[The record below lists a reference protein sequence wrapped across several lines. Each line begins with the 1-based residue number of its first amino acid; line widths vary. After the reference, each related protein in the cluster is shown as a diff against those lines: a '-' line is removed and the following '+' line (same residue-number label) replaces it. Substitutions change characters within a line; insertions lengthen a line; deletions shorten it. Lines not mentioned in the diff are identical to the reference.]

1 MLNYIAKNETKNIIQ
16 KICVEK
22 NILVLYETHNDIN
35 IEEYIK
41 RTNVNFNVLR
51 YFIIDLECI
60 IDLNNFPKIISQLKI
75 MYPKI
80 RIIVM
85 ASYNNNYLLLEQL
98 YQLKIYNIV
107 DTDLVQNIEKQM
119 LDALSEKGIQKKQVR
134 RFDIQE
140 QEKKI
145 KKNKQKEKL
154 KYTTTNIKKKIKK
167 ENMHEKSNVYFLFL
181 ETVTRIVKLLS
192 YILFFILTSIGI
204 TVLFNENLRN
214 MMLQIIEGR

>member
-107 DTDLVQNIEKQM
+107 NTDLAQNIEKQM
-119 LDALSEKGIQKKQVR
+119 LEALSEKGIQKKQVR

-140 QEKKI
+140 QEKQI
-145 KKNKQKEKL
+145 KKNKQIEKL
-154 KYTTTNIKKKIKK
+154 KCTITNIKKKIKK
-167 ENMHEKSNVYFLFL
+167 ENIHYFFHAYFLF
-181 ETVTRIVKLLS
+181 
-192 YILFFILTSIGI
+192 
-204 TVLFNENLRN
+204 
-214 MMLQIIEGR
+214 

>member
-107 DTDLVQNIEKQM
+107 DTDLVQKYRKAN
-119 LDALSEKGIQKKQVR
+119 VR
-134 RFDIQE
+134 CTF
-140 QEKKI
+140 
-145 KKNKQKEKL
+145 
-154 KYTTTNIKKKIKK
+154 
-167 ENMHEKSNVYFLFL
+167 
-181 ETVTRIVKLLS
+181 
-192 YILFFILTSIGI
+192 
-204 TVLFNENLRN
+204 
-214 MMLQIIEGR
+214 

>member
-1 MLNYIAKNETKNIIQ
+1 
-16 KICVEK
+16 
-22 NILVLYETHNDIN
+22 
-35 IEEYIK
+35 
-41 RTNVNFNVLR
+41 
-51 YFIIDLECI
+51 
-60 IDLNNFPKIISQLKI
+60 
-75 MYPKI
+75 
-80 RIIVM
+80 M

-154 KYTTTNIKKKIKK
+154 KYTITNIKKKIKK

-214 MMLQIIEGR
+214 MMLQIIEGGDEEFE

>member
-1 MLNYIAKNETKNIIQ
+1 MLNYIAKDKVRDAIQ
-16 KICVEK
+16 KVCKDNNVLI
-22 NILVLYETHNDIN
+22 LYETYYSVN

-41 RTNVNFNVLR
+41 ETNVNFNVIR
-51 YFIIDLECI
+51 YFVIDVNCI
-60 IDLNNFPKIISQLKI
+60 LDINNLSKIISQIKI

-107 DTDLVQNIEKQM
+107 NTDSAQNIEKQM

-140 QEKKI
+140 QEKQI

-154 KYTTTNIKKKIKK
+154 KYTITNIKKKHT
-167 ENMHEKSNVYFLFL
+167 N
-181 ETVTRIVKLLS
+181 
-192 YILFFILTSIGI
+192 
-204 TVLFNENLRN
+204 
-214 MMLQIIEGR
+214 

>member
-1 MLNYIAKNETKNIIQ
+1 MLPNGITGF
-16 KICVEK
+16 
-22 NILVLYETHNDIN
+22 
-35 IEEYIK
+35 
-41 RTNVNFNVLR
+41 R
-51 YFIIDLECI
+51 
-60 IDLNNFPKIISQLKI
+60 DLNAP
-75 MYPKI
+75 Y
-80 RIIVM
+80 
-85 ASYNNNYLLLEQL
+85 
-98 YQLKIYNIV
+98 
-107 DTDLVQNIEKQM
+107 
-119 LDALSEKGIQKKQVR
+119 
-134 RFDIQE
+134 IQE

-154 KYTTTNIKKKIKK
+154 KYTITNIKKKIKK

>member
-1 MLNYIAKNETKNIIQ
+1 
-16 KICVEK
+16 
-22 NILVLYETHNDIN
+22 
-35 IEEYIK
+35 
-41 RTNVNFNVLR
+41 
-51 YFIIDLECI
+51 
-60 IDLNNFPKIISQLKI
+60 

-154 KYTTTNIKKKIKK
+154 KYTITNIKKKIKK

>member
-1 MLNYIAKNETKNIIQ
+1 
-16 KICVEK
+16 
-22 NILVLYETHNDIN
+22 
-35 IEEYIK
+35 
-41 RTNVNFNVLR
+41 
-51 YFIIDLECI
+51 
-60 IDLNNFPKIISQLKI
+60 

-85 ASYNNNYLLLEQL
+85 ASYNNHHLLLEQL

-107 DTDLVQNIEKQM
+107 NTDSAQNIEKQM

-140 QEKKI
+140 QEKQI
-145 KKNKQKEKL
+145 KKNKQIEKL
-154 KYTTTNIKKKIKK
+154 KYTITNIKKKIKK

-181 ETVTRIVKLLS
+181 ETVTRIIKLLS

>member
-1 MLNYIAKNETKNIIQ
+1 MLNYIAKGEIKNIIH
-16 KICVEK
+16 KICKEK
-22 NILVLYETHNDIN
+22 NILVLYETNNDIS

-41 RTNVNFNVLR
+41 KTNVNFNVLR

-60 IDLNNFPKIISQLKI
+60 LDLNNFPKIISQLKI

-107 DTDLVQNIEKQM
+107 NTDLVQNIEKQM
-119 LDALSEKGIQKKQVR
+119 LDALSEKGIQKKQVK

-140 QEKKI
+140 QERKI

-154 KYTTTNIKKKIKK
+154 KETITNIKKKIKE
-167 ENMHEKSNVYFLFL
+167 ENIHEKSSVYFLFL
-181 ETVTRIVKLLS
+181 ETVTRIIKLLF

-204 TVLFNENLRN
+204 TVLFNEQLRN
-214 MMLQIIEGR
+214 LLIQIFNN